1 VTRLADFLAVARGR
15 VNGRISRCANR
26 VGDWTL
32 RHPVGVLGAFA
43 TLGGAVL
50 GAKSGGLTGACV
62 GAVAALVL
70 SAFIASIEPID
81 PALGPHQ

>member
-1 VTRLADFLAVARGR
+1 
-15 VNGRISRCANR
+15 
-26 VGDWTL
+26 
-32 RHPVGVLGAFA
+32 VGVLGAFA

-62 GAVAALVL
+62 GAVVALML
-70 SAFIASIEPID
+70 TAFIASIEPID

>member
-1 VTRLADFLAVARGR
+1 MTRLAD
-15 VNGRISRCANR
+15 R